1 MSDIAIKIENL
12 SKKYVIGAKDDRF
25 LYERIANGF
34 KSLFSRNGKEKETEF
49 WALRD
54 INLEI
59 KQGDVVGIIGKN
71 GAGKSTLLKIIS
83 RITQPTTGRI
93 TTKGKVASILEVG
106 TGMNREL
113 TGRENIFINGAILG
127 MKQAEIRRKFDE
139 IVSFSGVEKFIDTP
153 IKHYS
158 SGMYVRLAFAIAAHL
173 EPDILI
179 IDEVLAVG
187 DAEFQKKC
195 LGKMEDVAKN
205 QGRTVLFVSHQLG
218 MVRTLCNVGF
228 VLKSGNLVFE
238 GPSSDAVDWYL
249 HSDASQDS
257 NASITLPIFPEKNA
271 QILHAQ
277 LVNKDG
283 IESTTFDVFDDIFLE
298 VEYVIRREVT
308 GAAIYIDVERNG
320 SVLFRSFDTDLAPE
334 LLQKREQGKYK
345 TRVKLFHPLKAGVYQ
360 FRALG
365 IGVLNIGDLHR
376 VENILRFDIEERSFN
391 PSHVSFSARRQGEI
405 VTQLSW
411 DTSKASETK
420 ADYSLENHKLLQ

>member
-12 SKKYVIGAKDDRF
+12 SKKYVIGAKDNRF
-25 LYERIANGF
+25 LYERISNSF
-34 KSLFSRNGKEKETEF
+34 KSLFSRNRKQQETEF

-83 RITQPTTGRI
+83 RITQPTTGKVTI
-93 TTKGKVASILEVG
+93 KGKVASILEVG

-139 IVSFSGVEKFIDTP
+139 IVAFSGVEKFIDTP

-195 LGKMEDVAKN
+195 LGKMDDISRSE
-205 QGRTVLFVSHQLG
+205 GRTVLFVSHNMGAVRGLCKKAVLLANGKIESMGNVEEVISKYLSNPTGRFIIGQEGKDEKVILEEVRLLNSMG
-218 MVRTLCNVGF
+218 ETTQDFKTGDSLTVEVKYFAKEVIKRPFFWIGVKSQYGSLFGANMLIDGNTPEKIEGEGIIRCTFKELPLLPQTYSVWVGARASDGRTL
-228 VLKSGNLVFE
+228 LTKSKEVAFFQINNRVIGGGSE
-238 GPSSDAVDWYL
+238 YADIIASDSAPIL
-249 HSDASQDS
+249 
-257 NASITLPIFPEKNA
+257 LPYE
-271 QILHAQ
+271 
-277 LVNKDG
+277 
-283 IESTTFDVFDDIFLE
+283 
-298 VEYVIRREVT
+298 
-308 GAAIYIDVERNG
+308 
-320 SVLFRSFDTDLAPE
+320 
-334 LLQKREQGKYK
+334 
-345 TRVKLFHPLKAGVYQ
+345 
-360 FRALG
+360 
-365 IGVLNIGDLHR
+365 
-376 VENILRFDIEERSFN
+376 
-391 PSHVSFSARRQGEI
+391 
-405 VTQLSW
+405 W
-411 DTSKASETK
+411 D
-420 ADYSLENHKLLQ
+420 Y

>member
-12 SKKYVIGAKDDRF
+12 SKKYVIGAKDNRF
-25 LYERIANGF
+25 LYERISNSF
-34 KSLFSRNGKEKETEF
+34 KSLFSRNRKQQETEF

-83 RITQPTTGRI
+83 RITQPTTGKVTI
-93 TTKGKVASILEVG
+93 KGKVASILEVG

-139 IVSFSGVEKFIDTP
+139 IVAFSGVEKFIDTP

-187 DAEFQKKC
+187 DTEFQKKC

-205 QGRTVLFVSHQLG
+205 QGRTVLFVSHNMTLISQLCKTG
-218 MVRTLCNVGF
+218 L
-228 VLKSGNLVFE
+228 VLSNGKLVFSGTANE
-238 GPSSDAVDWYL
+238 AVETYTRINEKSSTYSPNQKNRIIQKARLVEIQEHTSSHPVGYI
-249 HSDASQDS
+249 
-257 NASITLPIFPEKNA
+257 ITLEFEIQTSEI
-271 QILHAQ
+271 QI
-277 LVNKDG
+277 G
-283 IESTTFDVFDDIFLE
+283 FDIFLKHYGSIFAFAGSAYFSE
-298 VEYVIRREVT
+298 ERIGQHTKKVICSL
-308 GAAIYIDVERNG
+308 GPINLAIGTYSIDVKICIPGVRWIEDYEHILEFEIHKQLG
-320 SVLFRSFDTDLAPE
+320 STTGF
-334 LLQKREQGKYK
+334 
-345 TRVKLFHPLKAGVYQ
+345 
-360 FRALG
+360 AL
-365 IGVLNIGDLHR
+365 DAHR
-376 VENILRFDIEERSFN
+376 QLGYMILPQIWQAYSEEVQ
-391 PSHVSFSARRQGEI
+391 PS
-405 VTQLSW
+405 
-411 DTSKASETK
+411 
-420 ADYSLENHKLLQ
+420 

>member
-1 MSDIAIKIENL
+1 MSDFAIKIENL
-12 SKKYVIGAKDDRF
+12 SKKYVIGSNDNRF
-25 LYERIANGF
+25 LYERITNSF
-34 KSLFSRNGKEKETEF
+34 KSLFSRNGKHQETEF

-93 TTKGKVASILEVG
+93 TIKGKVASILEVG

-127 MKQAEIRRKFDE
+127 MKQAEIRKKFDE
-139 IVSFSGVEKFIDTP
+139 IVAFSGVEKFIDTP

-205 QGRTVLFVSHQLG
+205 QGRTVLFVSHNMTLISQLCKTG
-218 MVRTLCNVGF
+218 L
-228 VLKSGNLVFE
+228 VLSNGKLVFSGTANE
-238 GPSSDAVDWYL
+238 AVETYTRINEKSSTYSPNQKNRIIQKARLVEIQEHTSSHPVGYT
-249 HSDASQDS
+249 
-257 NASITLPIFPEKNA
+257 ITLEFEIQTSEI
-271 QILHAQ
+271 QI
-277 LVNKDG
+277 G
-283 IESTTFDVFDDIFLE
+283 FDIFLKHYGSIFAFAGSAYFSE
-298 VEYVIRREVT
+298 ERIGKHTKKVICSL
-308 GAAIYIDVERNG
+308 GPINLAIGTYSIDVKICIPGVRWIEDYEHILEFEIHKQLG
-320 SVLFRSFDTDLAPE
+320 STTGF
-334 LLQKREQGKYK
+334 
-345 TRVKLFHPLKAGVYQ
+345 
-360 FRALG
+360 AL
-365 IGVLNIGDLHR
+365 DAHR
-376 VENILRFDIEERSFN
+376 QLGYMILPQIWQAYSEEVQ
-391 PSHVSFSARRQGEI
+391 PS
-405 VTQLSW
+405 
-411 DTSKASETK
+411 
-420 ADYSLENHKLLQ
+420 

>member
-25 LYERIANGF
+25 LYERITNGF
-34 KSLFSRNGKEKETEF
+34 KSLFSKNGKHQETEF

-59 KQGDVVGIIGKN
+59 QQGDVVGIIGKN

-83 RITQPTTGRI
+83 RITQPTTGKI
-93 TTKGKVASILEVG
+93 TVRGKVASILEVG

-139 IVSFSGVEKFIDTP
+139 IVAFSGVEKFIDTP

-195 LGKMEDVAKN
+195 LGKMDDISRSE
-205 QGRTVLFVSHQLG
+205 GRTVLFVSHNMGAVRGLCKKAVLIANGRIESMGNVEEVISKYLSNPTGRFIIGQEGKDEKVIIEEVRLLNSKG
-218 MVRTLCNVGF
+218 ETTQDFKTGESLTVEIKYFAKEVIKRPFFWIGVGSYYGSLFAANMLIDGNTPEKIEGEGIIRCTFKELPLLPQTYSVWVGARASDGRTL
-228 VLKSGNLVFE
+228 LTKSKEVAFFQINNRVIGGGSE
-238 GPSSDAVDWYL
+238 YADIIASDSA
-249 HSDASQDS
+249 
-257 NASITLPIFPEKNA
+257 PI
-271 QILHAQ
+271 L
-277 LVNKDG
+277 
-283 IESTTFDVFDDIFLE
+283 
-298 VEYVIRREVT
+298 
-308 GAAIYIDVERNG
+308 
-320 SVLFRSFDTDLAPE
+320 LAYE
-334 LLQKREQGKYK
+334 WEC
-345 TRVKLFHPLKAGVYQ
+345 
-360 FRALG
+360 
-365 IGVLNIGDLHR
+365 
-376 VENILRFDIEERSFN
+376 
-391 PSHVSFSARRQGEI
+391 
-405 VTQLSW
+405 
-411 DTSKASETK
+411 
-420 ADYSLENHKLLQ
+420 

>member
-1 MSDIAIKIENL
+1 MSDIAVKVENL

-25 LYERIANGF
+25 LYERITNGF
-34 KSLFSRNGKEKETEF
+34 KPLFSRNGKEKETEF

-93 TTKGKVASILEVG
+93 AIKGKVASILEVG

-127 MKQAEIRRKFDE
+127 MKQAEIRKKFDE
-139 IVSFSGVEKFIDTP
+139 IVAFSGVEKFIDTP

-195 LGKMEDVAKN
+195 LGKMGDVSRKE
-205 QGRTVLFVSHQLG
+205 GRTVLFVSHNLTAIQS
-218 MVRTLCNVGF
+218 LCKKAIWINQGQIKDYSDTKTVISKYQSDVEISNKKVWNFDSAPSNNGIKLLSVSVF
-228 VLKSGNLVFE
+228 SPKSSETSILSVEDDIIIDIRIYSQIPSAELNFSIVLYTS
-238 GPSSDAVDWYL
+238 
-249 HSDASQDS
+249 
-257 NASITLPIFPEKNA
+257 
-271 QILHAQ
+271 
-277 LVNKDG
+277 
-283 IESTTFDVFDDIFLE
+283 FDVPVFNSVSKSENVTKGYYSGRCFIPKNLLNDDTYRL
-298 VEYVIRREVT
+298 R
-308 GAAIYIDVERNG
+308 
-320 SVLFRSFDTDLAPE
+320 VLV
-334 LLQKREQGKYK
+334 
-345 TRVKLFHPLKAGVYQ
+345 VK
-360 FRALG
+360 
-365 IGVLNIGDLHR
+365 
-376 VENILRFDIEERSFN
+376 
-391 PSHVSFSARRQGEI
+391 
-405 VTQLSW
+405 
-411 DTSKASETK
+411 DTSVPLIDIDNALNFEVNDIDRKGAWFGKWVGVVRPSLKWETNHIDSHST
-420 ADYSLENHKLLQ
+420 ADEFK

>member
-12 SKKYVIGAKDDRF
+12 SKKYVIGAKDNRF
-25 LYERIANGF
+25 LYERISNSF
-34 KSLFSRNGKEKETEF
+34 KSLFSRNRKQQETEF

-83 RITQPTTGRI
+83 RITQPTTGKV
-93 TTKGKVASILEVG
+93 TVKGKVASILEVG

-139 IVSFSGVEKFIDTP
+139 IVAFSGVEKFIDTP

-195 LGKMEDVAKN
+195 LGKMDDISRSE
-205 QGRTVLFVSHQLG
+205 GRTVLFVSHNMGAVRGLCKKAVLLANGKIESMGNVEDVISKYLSNPTGRFIIGQEGKDEKVILEEVRLLNSMG
-218 MVRTLCNVGF
+218 ETTQDFKTGDSLTVEVKYFAKEVIKRPFFWIGVKSQYGSLFGANMLIDGNTPEKIEGEGIIRCTFKELPLLPQTYSVWVGARASDGRTL
-228 VLKSGNLVFE
+228 LTKSKEVAFFQINNRVIGGGSE
-238 GPSSDAVDWYL
+238 YADIIASDSAPIL
-249 HSDASQDS
+249 
-257 NASITLPIFPEKNA
+257 LPYE
-271 QILHAQ
+271 
-277 LVNKDG
+277 
-283 IESTTFDVFDDIFLE
+283 
-298 VEYVIRREVT
+298 
-308 GAAIYIDVERNG
+308 
-320 SVLFRSFDTDLAPE
+320 
-334 LLQKREQGKYK
+334 
-345 TRVKLFHPLKAGVYQ
+345 
-360 FRALG
+360 
-365 IGVLNIGDLHR
+365 
-376 VENILRFDIEERSFN
+376 
-391 PSHVSFSARRQGEI
+391 
-405 VTQLSW
+405 W
-411 DTSKASETK
+411 D
-420 ADYSLENHKLLQ
+420 Y

>member
-25 LYERIANGF
+25 LYERISNGF
-34 KSLFSRNGKEKETEF
+34 KSLFSRNGKQQETEF

-83 RITQPTTGRI
+83 RITQPTTGRVTI
-93 TTKGKVASILEVG
+93 KGKVASILEVG

-127 MKQAEIRRKFDE
+127 MKQAEIRKKFDE
-139 IVSFSGVEKFIDTP
+139 IVAFSGVEKFIDTP

-195 LGKMEDVAKN
+195 LGKMEDISSSE
-205 QGRTVLFVSHQLG
+205 GRTVLFVSHNMGAVRGLCKKAVLIANGKIESMGNVEDVISKYLSNPTGRFIIGQEGKDEKVILEEVRLLNSMG
-218 MVRTLCNVGF
+218 ETTQDFKTGDSLTVEIKYFAKEVIKRPFFWIGVESQYGSLFGANMLIDGNTPEKIEGEGIIRCTFKELPLLPQTYSVWVGARASDGRTL
-228 VLKSGNLVFE
+228 LTKSKEVAFFHINDRVIGGGSE
-238 GPSSDAVDWYL
+238 YADIIASDSAPIL
-249 HSDASQDS
+249 
-257 NASITLPIFPEKNA
+257 LPYE
-271 QILHAQ
+271 
-277 LVNKDG
+277 
-283 IESTTFDVFDDIFLE
+283 
-298 VEYVIRREVT
+298 
-308 GAAIYIDVERNG
+308 
-320 SVLFRSFDTDLAPE
+320 
-334 LLQKREQGKYK
+334 
-345 TRVKLFHPLKAGVYQ
+345 
-360 FRALG
+360 
-365 IGVLNIGDLHR
+365 
-376 VENILRFDIEERSFN
+376 
-391 PSHVSFSARRQGEI
+391 
-405 VTQLSW
+405 W
-411 DTSKASETK
+411 D
-420 ADYSLENHKLLQ
+420 Y

>member
-1 MSDIAIKIENL
+1 MSDIVIKIENL
-12 SKKYVIGAKDDRF
+12 SKKYVIGAKDNRF
-25 LYERIANGF
+25 LYERISNSF
-34 KSLFSRNGKEKETEF
+34 KSLFSRNRKQQETEF

-83 RITQPTTGRI
+83 RITQPTTGKV
-93 TTKGKVASILEVG
+93 TVKGKVASILEVG

-139 IVSFSGVEKFIDTP
+139 IVAFSGVEKFIDTP

-218 MVRTLCNVGF
+218 MVRTICNKGV

-238 GPSSDAVDWYL
+238 GLSSDAVDWYL
-249 HSDASQDS
+249 HSDVSRDS
-257 NASITLPIFPEKNA
+257 NASITLPIFPEKTA
-271 QILHAQ
+271 QILNAR

-365 IGVLNIGDLHR
+365 IGVLNICDLHR
-376 VENILRFDIEERSFN
+376 IENVLRFDVEERSFN
-391 PSHVSFSARRQGEI
+391 PSYASFSAKRPGEI

-411 DTSKASETK
+411 HTSKANENSV
-420 ADYSLENHKLLQ
+420 DYSLENHKLLQ

>member
-1 MSDIAIKIENL
+1 MSDIAVKVENL

-25 LYERIANGF
+25 LYERITNGF
-34 KSLFSRNGKEKETEF
+34 KSLFSRNGKKKETEF

-93 TTKGKVASILEVG
+93 TIKGKVASILEVG

-127 MKQAEIRRKFDE
+127 MKQAEIRKKFDE
-139 IVSFSGVEKFIDTP
+139 IVAFSGVEKFIDTP

-195 LGKMEDVAKN
+195 LGKMDDVSRKE
-205 QGRTVLFVSHQLG
+205 GRTVLFVSHNMTAIQS
-218 MVRTLCNVGF
+218 LCKKAIWINQGQIKDYSDTKTVISKYQSDVEISNKKVWNFDSAPSNNGIKLLSVSVF
-228 VLKSGNLVFE
+228 SPKSSE
-238 GPSSDAVDWYL
+238 T
-249 HSDASQDS
+249 
-257 NASITLPIFPEKNA
+257 SILSVE
-271 QILHAQ
+271 
-277 LVNKDG
+277 
-283 IESTTFDVFDDIFLE
+283 DDIIID
-298 VEYVIRREVT
+298 IRIYSQIPSAELNFSIVLYTSLDVPVFNSVSESENVT
-308 GAAIYIDVERNG
+308 KGYYSGRCFIPKNLLNDDTYRLH
-320 SVLFRSFDTDLAPE
+320 VLV
-334 LLQKREQGKYK
+334 
-345 TRVKLFHPLKAGVYQ
+345 VK
-360 FRALG
+360 
-365 IGVLNIGDLHR
+365 
-376 VENILRFDIEERSFN
+376 
-391 PSHVSFSARRQGEI
+391 
-405 VTQLSW
+405 
-411 DTSKASETK
+411 DTSVPLIDIDNALNFEVNDIARKGAWFGKWVGVVRPSLKWETK
-420 ADYSLENHKLLQ
+420 HIDSHSTADEFK

>member
-1 MSDIAIKIENL
+1 MSDIAVKVENL

-25 LYERIANGF
+25 LYERITNGF
-34 KSLFSRNGKEKETEF
+34 KPLFSRNGKEKETEF

-93 TTKGKVASILEVG
+93 TIKGKVASILEVG

-127 MKQAEIRRKFDE
+127 MKQAEIRKKFDE
-139 IVSFSGVEKFIDTP
+139 IVAFSGVEKFIDTP

-195 LGKMEDVAKN
+195 LGKMDDISRSE
-205 QGRTVLFVSHQLG
+205 GRTVLFVSHNMGAVRGLCKKAVLLANGKIESMGNVEDVISKYLSNPTGRFIIGQEGKDEKVILEEVRLLNSMG
-218 MVRTLCNVGF
+218 ETTQDFKTGDSLTVEVKYFAKEVIKRPFFWIGVKSQYGSLFGANMLIDGNTPEKIEGEGIIRCTFKELPLLPQTYSVWVGARASDGRTL
-228 VLKSGNLVFE
+228 LTKSKEVAFFQINNRVIGGGSE
-238 GPSSDAVDWYL
+238 YADIIASDSAPIL
-249 HSDASQDS
+249 
-257 NASITLPIFPEKNA
+257 LPYE
-271 QILHAQ
+271 
-277 LVNKDG
+277 
-283 IESTTFDVFDDIFLE
+283 
-298 VEYVIRREVT
+298 
-308 GAAIYIDVERNG
+308 
-320 SVLFRSFDTDLAPE
+320 
-334 LLQKREQGKYK
+334 
-345 TRVKLFHPLKAGVYQ
+345 
-360 FRALG
+360 
-365 IGVLNIGDLHR
+365 
-376 VENILRFDIEERSFN
+376 
-391 PSHVSFSARRQGEI
+391 
-405 VTQLSW
+405 W
-411 DTSKASETK
+411 D
-420 ADYSLENHKLLQ
+420 Y

>member
-83 RITQPTTGRI
+83 RITQPTTGKI
-93 TTKGKVASILEVG
+93 TARGKVASILEVG

-139 IVSFSGVEKFIDTP
+139 IVAFSGVEKFIDTP

-173 EPDILI
+173 EPDI
-179 IDEVLAVG
+179 
-187 DAEFQKKC
+187 
-195 LGKMEDVAKN
+195 
-205 QGRTVLFVSHQLG
+205 
-218 MVRTLCNVGF
+218 
-228 VLKSGNLVFE
+228 
-238 GPSSDAVDWYL
+238 
-249 HSDASQDS
+249 
-257 NASITLPIFPEKNA
+257 
-271 QILHAQ
+271 
-277 LVNKDG
+277 
-283 IESTTFDVFDDIFLE
+283 
-298 VEYVIRREVT
+298 
-308 GAAIYIDVERNG
+308 
-320 SVLFRSFDTDLAPE
+320 
-334 LLQKREQGKYK
+334 
-345 TRVKLFHPLKAGVYQ
+345 
-360 FRALG
+360 
-365 IGVLNIGDLHR
+365 
-376 VENILRFDIEERSFN
+376 
-391 PSHVSFSARRQGEI
+391 
-405 VTQLSW
+405 
-411 DTSKASETK
+411 
-420 ADYSLENHKLLQ
+420 

>member
-25 LYERIANGF
+25 LYERISNGF
-34 KSLFSRNGKEKETEF
+34 KSLFSRNGKQQETEF

-83 RITQPTTGRI
+83 RITQPTTGRVTI
-93 TTKGKVASILEVG
+93 KGKVASILEVG

-127 MKQAEIRRKFDE
+127 MKQAEIRKKFDE
-139 IVSFSGVEKFIDTP
+139 IVAFSGVEKFIDTP

-195 LGKMEDVAKN
+195 LGKMNDVSRKE
-205 QGRTVLFVSHQLG
+205 GRTVLFVSHNMTAVRGLCSRAILLQNG
-218 MVRTLCNVGF
+218 MVLDEGKVEHVIESYMDKAMDDLLEQNWTDI
-228 VLKSGNLVFE
+228 SSAPGN
-238 GPSSDAVDWYL
+238 DAVKVKCIRVVPELASTYISVETPIRIFFEFWNFMQGASLNLSMHLYTLGGELIFAAVSPSIKMNEGLASFTCFIPANFLNDGKYTISMMIVN
-249 HSDASQDS
+249 HSKAVYTLNDAVRFEVHDVRDGEWFGKWPGAVRPKFEWQFSQM
-257 NASITLPIFPEKNA
+257 NE
-271 QILHAQ
+271 QIL
-277 LVNKDG
+277 K
-283 IESTTFDVFDDIFLE
+283 E
-298 VEYVIRREVT
+298 
-308 GAAIYIDVERNG
+308 
-320 SVLFRSFDTDLAPE
+320 
-334 LLQKREQGKYK
+334 
-345 TRVKLFHPLKAGVYQ
+345 
-360 FRALG
+360 
-365 IGVLNIGDLHR
+365 
-376 VENILRFDIEERSFN
+376 
-391 PSHVSFSARRQGEI
+391 
-405 VTQLSW
+405 
-411 DTSKASETK
+411 
-420 ADYSLENHKLLQ
+420 

>member
-1 MSDIAIKIENL
+1 MSDIAVKVENL

-25 LYERIANGF
+25 LYERITNGF
-34 KSLFSRNGKEKETEF
+34 KPLFSRNGKEKETEF

-93 TTKGKVASILEVG
+93 TIKGKVASILEVG

-127 MKQAEIRRKFDE
+127 MKQAEIRKKFDE
-139 IVSFSGVEKFIDTP
+139 IVAFSGVEKFIDTP

-195 LGKMEDVAKN
+195 LGKMDDISRSE
-205 QGRTVLFVSHQLG
+205 GRTVLFVSHNMGAVRGLCKKAVLLANGKIESMGNVEEVISKYLSNPTGRFIIGQEGKDEKVIIEEVRLLNSKG
-218 MVRTLCNVGF
+218 ETTQDFKTGESLTVEIKYFAKEVIKRPFFWIGVKSQYGSLFGANMLIDGNTPEKIEGEGIIRCTFKELPLLPQTYSVWVGARASDGRTL
-228 VLKSGNLVFE
+228 LTKSKEVAFFQINNRVIGGGSE
-238 GPSSDAVDWYL
+238 YADIIASDSA
-249 HSDASQDS
+249 
-257 NASITLPIFPEKNA
+257 PI
-271 QILHAQ
+271 L
-277 LVNKDG
+277 
-283 IESTTFDVFDDIFLE
+283 
-298 VEYVIRREVT
+298 
-308 GAAIYIDVERNG
+308 
-320 SVLFRSFDTDLAPE
+320 LAYE
-334 LLQKREQGKYK
+334 WEC
-345 TRVKLFHPLKAGVYQ
+345 
-360 FRALG
+360 
-365 IGVLNIGDLHR
+365 
-376 VENILRFDIEERSFN
+376 
-391 PSHVSFSARRQGEI
+391 
-405 VTQLSW
+405 
-411 DTSKASETK
+411 
-420 ADYSLENHKLLQ
+420 

>member
-1 MSDIAIKIENL
+1 MSDIAVKVENL

-93 TTKGKVASILEVG
+93 TIKGKVASILEVG

-139 IVSFSGVEKFIDTP
+139 IVAFSGVEKFIDTP
-153 IKHYS
+153 IKYYS

-195 LGKMEDVAKN
+195 LGKMGDVSRKE
-205 QGRTVLFVSHQLG
+205 GRTVLFVSHNMTAIQS
-218 MVRTLCNVGF
+218 LCKDNLPNTVIESLMCGTPVVGF
-228 VLKSGNLVFE
+228 RTGGIPDVI
-238 GPSSDAVDWYL
+238 SDGENGYIC
-249 HSDASQDS
+249 Q
-257 NASITLPIFPEKNA
+257 SISPQALTDTIKRTMRSL
-271 QILHAQ
+271 
-277 LVNKDG
+277 
-283 IESTTFDVFDDIFLE
+283 DIF
-298 VEYVIRREVT
+298 
-308 GAAIYIDVERNG
+308 ERTKIAE
-320 SVLFRSFDTDLAPE
+320 SAK
-334 LLQKREQGKYK
+334 QK
-345 TRVKLFHPLKAGVYQ
+345 
-360 FRALG
+360 
-365 IGVLNIGDLHR
+365 
-376 VENILRFDIEERSFN
+376 
-391 PSHVSFSARRQGEI
+391 
-405 VTQLSW
+405 
-411 DTSKASETK
+411 
-420 ADYSLENHKLLQ
+420 YSLHVQAASYRDVYEEIALKP

>member
-25 LYERIANGF
+25 LYERIANGL
-34 KSLFSRNGKEKETEF
+34 KSLFSRNGKHQETEF

-83 RITQPTTGRI
+83 RITQPTTGRVTI
-93 TTKGKVASILEVG
+93 KGKVASILEVG

-139 IVSFSGVEKFIDTP
+139 IVAFSGVEKFIDTP

-195 LGKMEDVAKN
+195 LGKMEDISTN
-205 QGRTVLFVSHQLG
+205 EGRTVLFVSHNMG
-218 MVRTLCNVGF
+218 AVRGLCKKAVLIANGRIESIGNVEEVIYKYLSSSAGRF
-228 VLKSGNLVFE
+228 IIGQEGKDEKVIIEEVSLLNSKGETTQDFKTGESLTVKIKYLAKEVIKRPFFWIGVVSQYGSLFGANMLIDGN
-238 GPSSDAVDWYL
+238 
-249 HSDASQDS
+249 
-257 NASITLPIFPEKNA
+257 TPEKIEGEGIIKCTFKELPLLPQTYSVWVGARASDGRTFLTKSKEVAFFHINNRVIGGGSEYA
-271 QILHAQ
+271 DIIANDSAPIL
-277 LVNKDG
+277 LPY
-283 IESTTFDVFDDIFLE
+283 E
-298 VEYVIRREVT
+298 
-308 GAAIYIDVERNG
+308 
-320 SVLFRSFDTDLAPE
+320 
-334 LLQKREQGKYK
+334 
-345 TRVKLFHPLKAGVYQ
+345 
-360 FRALG
+360 
-365 IGVLNIGDLHR
+365 
-376 VENILRFDIEERSFN
+376 
-391 PSHVSFSARRQGEI
+391 
-405 VTQLSW
+405 W
-411 DTSKASETK
+411 D
-420 ADYSLENHKLLQ
+420 Y